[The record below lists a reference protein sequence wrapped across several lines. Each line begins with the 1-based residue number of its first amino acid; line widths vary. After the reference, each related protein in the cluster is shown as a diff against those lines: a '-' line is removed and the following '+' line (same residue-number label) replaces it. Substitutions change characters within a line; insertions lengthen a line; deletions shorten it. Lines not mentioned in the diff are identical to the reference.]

1 MVTYVTFRSGGL
13 AKATGVSVDTIRH
26 YERIG
31 VLSKAPRTSSG
42 YRVYPASAVNRVRI
56 VQRALR
62 IGFTL
67 RELADIFRTRDAGGT
82 PCRRVFELARTKLTA
97 IENDIAAL
105 TETRRQ
111 MVKTLEDWQKRIR
124 KSRGRKAHL
133 LQTLTDTVG
142 DSQRS
147 GLRRKR

>member
-82 PCRRVFELARTKLTA
+82 PCRRVFELARAINYLTHP
-97 IENDIAAL
+97 
-105 TETRRQ
+105 R
-111 MVKTLEDWQKRIR
+111 
-124 KSRGRKAHL
+124 
-133 LQTLTDTVG
+133 
-142 DSQRS
+142 
-147 GLRRKR
+147 